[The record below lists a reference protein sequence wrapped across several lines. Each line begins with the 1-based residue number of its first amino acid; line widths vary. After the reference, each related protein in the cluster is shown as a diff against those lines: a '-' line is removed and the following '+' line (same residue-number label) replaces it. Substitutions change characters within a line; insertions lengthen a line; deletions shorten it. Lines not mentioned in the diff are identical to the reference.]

1 MEVRAYTAEGKVR
14 SRPARLPESVFD
26 GVVNEA
32 ALHQAVTAIRARAR
46 QGTASTKTRQAVR
59 GGGRKPWRQ
68 KGTGRARHGS
78 IRSPIWRGGAVTFGP
93 QPREYDL
100 KLPRRLKR
108 LATRSALNA
117 RALEGDLAVFEAP
130 ELEKPRTKAVAEL
143 LAVVGAEGRNVLLLT
158 RGVSR
163 LLHRSARNLPGVAVK
178 PWGEA
183 SAYEILWADLVLVE
197 EAALRAVEGEASRD
211 EGGSEGGREDG
222 DGGAA

>member
-1 MEVRAYTAEGKVR
+1 MEVTAYTAEGKAR
-14 SRPARLPESVFD
+14 RQPARLPESVFD

-32 ALHQAVTAIRARAR
+32 ALHQVVTAIRARGR
-46 QGTASTKTRQAVR
+46 QGTASTKTRQAVS

-93 QPREYDL
+93 QPREYDARI
-100 KLPRRLKR
+100 PRTLKR

-117 RALEGDLAVFEAP
+117 RALEGDLAVLEAP

-143 LAVVGAEGRNVLLLT
+143 LAAVGAEGRKVLILT
-158 RGVSR
+158 RGVNR
-163 LLHRSARNLPGVAVK
+163 ALHQSARNLPDVEVK

-197 EAALRAVEGEASRD
+197 AAALEDGKSAAVGEG
-211 EGGSEGGREDG
+211 GGSEGGAEA
-222 DGGAA
+222 GGEA